1 MALTPDQLFKRQQQM
16 NMGLQAAS
24 GASALLGQGMGMIN
38 EAKQIRTTAPTQ
50 LLDAFGKPMYN
61 LGDFTSQVS
70 AIKPQGAQGGELLS
84 GALQGAAGGAAFSP
98 IGAGVGALVGLASTA
113 LFGRRR
119 KTLQREKQ
127 RLANKSLFNAQRM
140 YNQSMESYNAQ
151 QAAQSLY
158 RNQSEISQGRIN
170 NVYQAL
176 S

>member
-16 NMGLQAAS
+16 NQGMQVAS
-24 GASALLGQGMGMIN
+24 GAAAILGQGMGMIN

-70 AIKPQGAQGGELLS
+70 AIKPQGAQGGELIN
-84 GALQGAAGGAAFSP
+84 GALQGAAAGAAFSP
-98 IGAGVGALVGLASTA
+98 LGAGIGAVVGLASTA
-113 LFGRRR
+113 LFGKRR
-119 KTLQREKQ
+119 KKLQKDRQ
-127 RLANKSLFNAQRM
+127 GLAQNSLFNAQRL

-158 RNQSEISQGRIN
+158 RNQSEIGQGRIN